1 VLGVRHVGAILPG
14 RIEAVAS
21 VTDIA
26 PSKPALLMM
35 LAIVVVS
42 IGWVILT

>member
-1 VLGVRHVGAILPG
+1 VAGNVRLQ
-14 RIEAVAS
+14 AVQA

-26 PSKPALLMM
+26 PSKPALLVM

>member
-1 VLGVRHVGAILPG
+1 LNDDDNDLF
-14 RIEAVAS
+14 
-21 VTDIA
+21 DFA
-26 PSKPALLMM
+26 PTRTSLFLM